1 MISKRG
7 KQLLTLV
14 LASALIMQPVAQNTV
29 YADTLQQE
37 IVSQEILVNEN
48 ETAEPQLQDGTAVIP
63 QGADIETVKKALAK
77 ALITN
82 ADNVD
87 AQSLEWEYE
96 CEGKTNIGISG
107 NKSFGSIEGF
117 TSETGKIIKTKYTH
131 PSLSDNAEG
140 DYKVRLKGS
149 DETVT
154 LHRVYKLASAI
165 TLIDGAEV
173 GLKYTDD
180 DTVDYDAFRESIFN
194 TVVES
199 VSPDMTIE
207 DVTIEYYATATSGAV
222 GSLGHD
228 WMPLE
233 GGKEGIYTYPAITT
247 GDQKIR
253 ISYAGNDSYYGTSA
267 ETTIN
272 VGIGKNES
280 VIATVENP
288 TVKLVY
294 NDDLSVDYDA
304 VEEAFFADV
313 VDVTNSSPVDLT
325 ADQISIEY
333 YATATTGALGDLG
346 HAWVAVSGAKAN
358 GLTYPGIPEG
368 TQKVRFSY
376 KGDKENTPVTVE
388 IEVQVQGREQSAFTL
403 NEAPYEVGMAFN
415 ADQSYNYEATAKAIF
430 EAVVAETDPTD
441 ITYEDVTMSYNAG
454 TDVIKNWQP
463 FDSTDWTTAL
473 KKFGPGEWTIRI
485 EWNGNKEYKGTSA
498 EVKVTTV
505 DNRIASAIVCKENAS
520 FTYNM
525 DAAIMKQSIFDNVI
539 DWENSTLPQKDTL
552 SVSDFTMEYYGSN
565 DLSGID
571 GGVKQWAP
579 IEGGTVTLLTYV
591 QMGAGEQQIRL
602 VYKGNADY
610 RPSAETEAD
619 ITVNKAKVKVKVK
632 ASNIYAGDV
641 LPDNFVTTDPAD
653 NFGVYTVYAGVTSNV
668 NTGIYVNLPEK
679 YTNSAVL
686 KLLDPVMN
694 KIYGKSFTQMMQ
706 DGMTV
711 GEFRELFS
719 TQELLDVL
727 KKMNV
732 DTGTFGQILEIIN
745 KMPSVVDS
753 VRVSFG
759 IPNRAGLYTAV
770 AITDNKNYE
779 TGVGIGTLLV
789 KMHSKGVKLNWNQSF
804 TNGKISAADV
814 ADFDFGVTLSC
825 DGDVSIDQS
834 NVHYLYSGFTSKWR
848 VYSSTTTPPTEPGR
862 YVVTVVTLGGNYQ
875 AAPVTRSFQITK

>member
-82 ADNVD
+82 ADYVD

-117 TSETGKIIKTKYTH
+117 TSETGKFLKTKYTH

-140 DYKVRLKGS
+140 DYKVRFKGS
-149 DETVT
+149 DETVI

-388 IEVQVQGREQSAFTL
+388 IEVQVQSREQSVFTL

-430 EAVVAETDPTD
+430 EAVVAETDPAD

-454 TDVIKNWQP
+454 TDVIKN
-463 FDSTDWTTAL
+463 
-473 KKFGPGEWTIRI
+473 
-485 EWNGNKEYKGTSA
+485 
-498 EVKVTTV
+498 
-505 DNRIASAIVCKENAS
+505 
-520 FTYNM
+520 
-525 DAAIMKQSIFDNVI
+525 
-539 DWENSTLPQKDTL
+539 
-552 SVSDFTMEYYGSN
+552 
-565 DLSGID
+565 
-571 GGVKQWAP
+571 
-579 IEGGTVTLLTYV
+579 
-591 QMGAGEQQIRL
+591 
-602 VYKGNADY
+602 
-610 RPSAETEAD
+610 
-619 ITVNKAKVKVKVK
+619 
-632 ASNIYAGDV
+632 
-641 LPDNFVTTDPAD
+641 
-653 NFGVYTVYAGVTSNV
+653 
-668 NTGIYVNLPEK
+668 
-679 YTNSAVL
+679 
-686 KLLDPVMN
+686 
-694 KIYGKSFTQMMQ
+694 
-706 DGMTV
+706 
-711 GEFRELFS
+711 
-719 TQELLDVL
+719 
-727 KKMNV
+727 
-732 DTGTFGQILEIIN
+732 
-745 KMPSVVDS
+745 
-753 VRVSFG
+753 
-759 IPNRAGLYTAV
+759 
-770 AITDNKNYE
+770 
-779 TGVGIGTLLV
+779 
-789 KMHSKGVKLNWNQSF
+789 
-804 TNGKISAADV
+804 
-814 ADFDFGVTLSC
+814 
-825 DGDVSIDQS
+825 
-834 NVHYLYSGFTSKWR
+834 
-848 VYSSTTTPPTEPGR
+848 
-862 YVVTVVTLGGNYQ
+862 
-875 AAPVTRSFQITK
+875 